1 VSRPGAAYGMSDM
14 NANAARDNGLKVF
27 LTVFI
32 ACAFFTNFYLTTN
45 DASRFSLTVAL
56 VEHGSFE
63 ITDILPE
70 VTSDGWKM
78 RDYAIV
84 KREDGRVAVLSD
96 KAPLGSFVAVPA
108 YAAARAARLPMPWR
122 AFLVSL
128 LVSGLCAAA
137 TSLLI
142 YRSVPLSW
150 SGEGG
155 RVALGLLYGLGSPAL
170 FYGSIFF
177 SSSLTAFC
185 LFASFASMTG
195 LKRGGGA
202 GAAALGGL
210 LAGAAAA
217 SDYYAAAPAACLI
230 VYGASFGR
238 RAAFPSAA
246 GFAVPIAALL
256 LYHDAAFGAPW
267 PLSYKYAA
275 LFGQYHSSGF
285 FGVSAPGPEGLKR
298 LAVLLFGIN
307 RDGWGFVITFPP
319 AILAAAAFRRYAKS
333 DPRAGAALAAM
344 AAALLFINTGVGWF
358 DAYGA
363 RFMTPLLPFLAL
375 ALTGLDMKRRA
386 ARAALAAAFA
396 LSVAVNMA
404 GADRFMPERIW
415 EAAPGAQNL
424 AATALAPFGVSL
436 GYGNFAFLALAIALV
451 WLPGAVALRR
461 QRKDGKEGG

>member
-1 VSRPGAAYGMSDM
+1 MADM
-14 NANAARDNGLKVF
+14 NSNAARGNGLKVF
-27 LTVFI
+27 LSVFI
-32 ACAFFTNFYLTTN
+32 ACAFFTNFYMTTN

-56 VEHGSFE
+56 AERGSLE

-84 KREDGRVAVLSD
+84 KRDDGRVVVLSD

-108 YAAARAARLPMPWR
+108 YAAARAAGLPMPWR
-122 AFLVSL
+122 MFIVSL
-128 LVSGLCAAA
+128 MVSGLCAAL

-142 YRSVPLSW
+142 YRSAPASW
-150 SGEGG
+150 AGEGG
-155 RVALGLLYGLGSPAL
+155 RVALALLYGIGSPAL

-185 LFASFASMTG
+185 LYASFASMTG

-217 SDYYAAAPAACLI
+217 SDYYAAAPAACLV

-238 RAAFPSAA
+238 RAAFPAVA

-319 AILAAAAFRRYAKS
+319 AILAAVAFRRYAKS
-333 DPRAGAALAAM
+333 DPRAGAAFAAM

-358 DAYGA
+358 DAYSA
-363 RFMTPLLPFLAL
+363 RFMTPLLPFLVV
-375 ALTGLDMKRRA
+375 ALTGLDMKRPAER
-386 ARAALAAAFA
+386 AAFA
-396 LSVAVNMA
+396 AASAVSLAVNVV

-415 EAAPGAQNL
+415 EAAAGAQNL
-424 AATALAPFGVSL
+424 AAAALAPFGVSL
-436 GYGNFAFLALAIALV
+436 GYGNFAFLALSIALV